1 MIWAVYTDDYGNNM
15 MVRRIGREYHA
26 VRTVKGGM
34 RDRDIRGINPR
45 DTAKSCQESLD
56 RYADRKGFRFAGE
69 LNDLE
74 RDWA

>member
-1 MIWAVYTDDYGNNM
+1 MIWAVYIDDYGNNM

-45 DTAKSCQESLD
+45 ATAKSCQESLD
-56 RYADRKGFRFAGE
+56 KYADHKGFRFAGE